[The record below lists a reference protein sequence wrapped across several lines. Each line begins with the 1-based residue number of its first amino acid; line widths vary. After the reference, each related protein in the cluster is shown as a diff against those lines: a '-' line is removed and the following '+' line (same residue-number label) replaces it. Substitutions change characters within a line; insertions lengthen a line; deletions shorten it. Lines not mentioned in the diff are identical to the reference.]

1 VSALDPS
8 RNRWLHEPLLH
19 FVLLGAVLFGIDHA
33 LASRADDPLT
43 IVVDAE
49 VDTEARRVFTE
60 ARGREPT
67 PAELDALRQ
76 VWLDNEVLYREGV
89 ALRLDRGDPDIRD
102 RVIFKALNVVEAG
115 LKLPSFD
122 DEVLSNWFERNRA
135 KYDDPERYDFEEAV
149 LPGGGE
155 SPLLGLAE
163 RLNAGEPGD
172 ENASL
177 RVFTGRPHA
186 NIVQS
191 YGDEFATALEESP
204 PGEWRVLA
212 SSEGP
217 RLVRL
222 VRIAPPMAADYD
234 ALRGVVLQDWTD
246 ATMSEQ
252 RTAIVCA
259 LAKKY
264 IVTIEGA
271 AP

>member
-1 VSALDPS
+1 VSELDPS
-8 RNRWLHEPLLH
+8 RKHWLREPLLH
-19 FVLLGAVLFGIDHA
+19 FVLLGGALFGIDHV

-43 IVVDAE
+43 IIVDAE
-49 VDTEARRVFTE
+49 VDAEARRVFAE
-60 ARGREPT
+60 AREREPA
-67 PAELDALRQ
+67 PAELEALRQ
-76 VWLDNEVLYREGV
+76 VWLGNEVLYREGL
-89 ALRLDRGDPDIRD
+89 ALRLDRGDADIRD

-115 LKLPSFD
+115 LKLPPFD
-122 DEVLSNWFERNRA
+122 DDVLRDWFERNRV
-135 KYDDPERYDFEEAV
+135 KYDEPERYDFEEAA

-155 SPLLGLAE
+155 SPLLELAT

-186 NIVQS
+186 NMVQS

-222 VRIAPPMAADYD
+222 VRIAPPKAADYEV
-234 ALRGVVLQDWTD
+234 LRGVVLQDWTD

-252 RTAIVCA
+252 RTAIVRA

-264 IVTIEGA
+264 AVRVEA
-271 AP
+271 ATP